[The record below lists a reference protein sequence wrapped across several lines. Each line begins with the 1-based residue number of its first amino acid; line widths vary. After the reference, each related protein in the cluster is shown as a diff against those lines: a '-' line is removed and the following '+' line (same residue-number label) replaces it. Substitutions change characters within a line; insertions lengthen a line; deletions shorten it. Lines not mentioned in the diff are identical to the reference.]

1 MPNFVVFNWHLIYF
15 VMNNLER
22 IEFLKSYIIE
32 DPSDVFSKYAL
43 ALEFIKSGSD
53 EKAEHLMRAINVEH
67 PNYLPNYY
75 HFGKLLE
82 RTQQLDEAIKIYKK
96 GIAIAKSQ
104 NDRHAQNELQN
115 ALDELMGDQ

>member
-1 MPNFVVFNWHLIYF
+1 
-15 VMNNLER
+15 MNNLER
-22 IEFLKSYIIE
+22 IELLKSYILE
-32 DPSDVFSKYAL
+32 DPSDVFSQYAL
-43 ALEFIKSGSD
+43 ALEFIKAGFD
-53 EKAEHLMRAINVEH
+53 EKAAHLMGAIAGNK

-82 RTQQLDEAIKIYKK
+82 RTQQSDEAIKIYKK